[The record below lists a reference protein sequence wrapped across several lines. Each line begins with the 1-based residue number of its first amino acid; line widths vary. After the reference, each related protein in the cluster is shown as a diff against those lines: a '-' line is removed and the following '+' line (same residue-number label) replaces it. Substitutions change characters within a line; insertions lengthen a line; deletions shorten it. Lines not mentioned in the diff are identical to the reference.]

1 MPHAPAAQ
9 APARPASLADNAWTQ
24 AGLFLLS
31 VAVLGFAIWAV
42 NYQWTS
48 SIPVYPDARGAWAA
62 TMVIMIVTLVVIGL
76 AVDRQPLGVLISSTN
91 RMSLARLQTAAW
103 TVLVL
108 SALMAAVGQNLRA
121 GAADPLAVNIPDHV
135 WAMLGISAISLA
147 GTPLVMAPKRRRAPD
162 PAELHQTLAVKAHK
176 SVNDVPEPV
185 TEQSL
190 TRANGR
196 LVAVGQV
203 AAHGH
208 TAEASVADMFKGDET
223 GNAAWVDMGKVQLF
237 FFTLVAVL
245 AYGFAL
251 GSALDVS
258 SGREITTLPTV
269 DAGFVWLL
277 GVSHAGYLGHQAAPH
292 SETADPTPA

>member
-1 MPHAPAAQ
+1 MPNAPAVQ
-9 APARPASLADNAWTQ
+9 APAQSRWVDDAWVQ

-31 VAVLGFAIWAV
+31 VTVLGFAIWGV

-48 SIPVYPDARGAWAA
+48 SIPVYPDARGAWGL

-121 GAADPLAVNIPDHV
+121 GVADPLAVNIPNHV

-147 GTPLVMAPKRRRAPD
+147 GTPLVMAPKRRRSPD
-162 PAELHQTLAVKAHK
+162 TAELHQTLAVKANK
-176 SVNDVPEPV
+176 PIAKVAEPV

-208 TAEASVADMFKGDET
+208 TADASVADMFKGDET

-251 GSALDVS
+251 GSTLDVS
-258 SGREITTLPTV
+258 SSHAIGSLPTV

-292 SETADPTPA
+292 SETASLA